1 METEFEEHKVEV
13 ISPDIIE
20 SQEKAVADS
29 QVAIAKK
36 YPRSIA
42 RATQNIK
49 TIVQMDLDTAQ
60 SCGYALPRDGKNVTG
75 PTIHLANIVLQ
86 QYGNARVD
94 AKVVAI
100 GDQTL
105 TVQATAWDL
114 ETNVAVRQEV
124 MRKITYKSGKKYN
137 EDLIVL
143 TANAAMSIAKRNVIF
158 GIVPKPVWMA
168 GYDAAQRLIVGDISD
183 DEKLNIRRREVLDKL
198 IASYG
203 VKEEDILKVLGFNSV
218 SQIKG
223 DHLKIL
229 IGYGVSI
236 RDGDSTVDQIFFPFK
251 DHETQETAQNTSA
264 NQIKNLKNKA
274 NGGNTGTSA

>member
-1 METEFEEHKVEV
+1 METEFEEHKVEQV
-13 ISPDIIE
+13 SIDIIN

-36 YPRSIA
+36 YPRNLAKAKASIE
-42 RATQNIK
+42 
-49 TIVQMDLDTAQ
+49 TIVQMDKDTAQ

-94 AKVVAI
+94 AKVVSV
-100 GDQTL
+100 GESTL

-114 ETNVAVRQEV
+114 ETNVAVRHEV

-168 GYDAAQRLIVGDISD
+168 GYEAAQRLIVGDISD
-183 DEKLNIRRREVLDKL
+183 DDKLNVRRREVLDKL
-198 IASYG
+198 IAAYE
-203 VKEEDILKVLGFNSV
+203 VKEQDILNVLGFNSIQ
-218 SQIKG
+218 QIKG

-229 IGYGVSI
+229 IGYGVAI

-251 DHETQETAQNTSA
+251 NLESQETAQTTSA

-274 NGGNTGTSA
+274 NGGNTGTGS

>member
-1 METEFEEHKVEV
+1 MGTEFEEHQVEV
-13 ISPDIIE
+13 VSPDIIE

-36 YPRSIA
+36 YPRSIPK
-42 RATQNIK
+42 ATQNIK
-49 TIVQMDLDTAQ
+49 TIVQMDFDTAQ

-94 AKVVAI
+94 AKVVSI
-100 GDQTL
+100 GEQTL

-114 ETNVAVRQEV
+114 ETNVAVRHEV

-168 GYDAAQRLIVGDISD
+168 GYEAAQRLIVGDISD
-183 DEKLNIRRREVLDKL
+183 DEKLNVRRREVLDKL

-203 VKEEDILKVLGFNSV
+203 IKEEDILKVLGFNSV
-218 SQIKG
+218 AQIKG

-251 DHETQETAQNTSA
+251 DHETQETAQNTST

-274 NGGNTGTSA
+274 NGGNTGAGA